1 MKKINKLDLIEVVAE
16 EAHLSK
22 KDAAAAVSV
31 AFDYIKGNLLND
43 TEVSISTFGS
53 FTPITKQSR
62 KGTDPSSHK
71 QIIISEKKSV
81 SFKPSRIF
89 KDELNK

>member
-1 MKKINKLDLIEVVAE
+1 MKKINKQDLIETVAE

-22 KDAAAAVSV
+22 KDAAAAVTV
-31 AFDYIKGNLLND
+31 AFDAIKEQLLNNI
-43 TEVSISTFGS
+43 EINISNFGS
-53 FTPITKQSR
+53 FVPIVKQSR

-71 QIIISEKKSV
+71 QITIASKKSV

-89 KDELNK
+89 KEELNK

>member
-1 MKKINKLDLIEVVAE
+1 MKKINKLDLIEIVAE

-31 AFDYIKGNLLND
+31 TFETMKANLLNNI
-43 TEVSISTFGS
+43 EISVSTFGS

-71 QIIISEKKSV
+71 QITIAQKKSV

-89 KDELNK
+89 KEELNK

>member
-1 MKKINKLDLIEVVAE
+1 MKKINKLDLIEIVAE

-22 KDAAAAVSV
+22 KDAAAAIAVT
-31 AFDYIKGNLLND
+31 FDAIKNNLLNN
-43 TEVSISTFGS
+43 TEVSVSTFGS
-53 FTPITKQSR
+53 FVPITKQSR

-71 QIIISEKKSV
+71 QITIASKKSV

-89 KDELNK
+89 KEELNK

>member
-1 MKKINKLDLIEVVAE
+1 MKKINKLDLIEFVAE
-16 EAHLSK
+16 VAHLSK
-22 KDAAAAVSV
+22 KDAAAAISV
-31 AFDYIKGNLLND
+31 TFDYIKENLLNN
-43 TEVSISTFGS
+43 TEVSVSTFGS
-53 FTPITKQSR
+53 FSPITKQSR
-62 KGTDPSSHK
+62 KGTNPTSHQ